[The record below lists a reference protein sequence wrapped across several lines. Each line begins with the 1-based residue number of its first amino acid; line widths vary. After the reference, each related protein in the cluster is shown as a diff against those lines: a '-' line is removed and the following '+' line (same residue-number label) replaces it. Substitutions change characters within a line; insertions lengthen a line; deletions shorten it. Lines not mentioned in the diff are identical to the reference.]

1 VSSLVIQIAQ
11 QKSIA
16 LENIVEYVSDN
27 SILTN
32 YQTDDWYFMVIG
44 YHTKQTLRTPF
55 GTKEFFLHFSCENPV
70 QIM

>member
-1 VSSLVIQIAQ
+1 MSSLVIQIAQ
-11 QKSIA
+11 QNSIG

-27 SILTN
+27 SNLTN

-44 YHTKQTLRTPF
+44 YHTKQTQRTHL
-55 GTKEFFLHFSCENPV
+55 EQRSFSCENPV